1 MGDRHMQE
9 FTYCDK
15 MGHRGRNPWLHLA
28 DSSGTIHRF
37 RGKSIPGVV
46 SVQDT
51 EYEKNGK
58 WSNTTY
64 SLVLAAGVR
73 PVAGIQ
79 GWEAGTFLEG
89 AGIENWNDAANYYGV
104 SVAEARRFLA
114 ANYPKSTAE
123 LNRRE

>member
-1 MGDRHMQE
+1 
-9 FTYCDK
+9 
-15 MGHRGRNPWLHLA
+15 
-28 DSSGTIHRF
+28 
-37 RGKSIPGVV
+37 
-46 SVQDT
+46 
-51 EYEKNGK
+51 
-58 WSNTTY
+58 Y

-79 GWEAGTFLEG
+79 GWETGTFLEG

-123 LNRRE
+123 LNRREAELEALAAASGEEPERIVISFGSPTNRLRAEGFWDWPIVATLPDG